1 MHTAASPRREVNA
14 SAVVG
19 IARLAQTTGVT
30 LRALRHYESLGL
42 IRSQRT
48 RAGARVF
55 TPKQCEIASTIVLL
69 RKLDVAICDIQP
81 IIDADRTEVERM
93 GDLRR
98 SLERKAADLSAR
110 LDEVRAALAA
120 SLASTETDLPGMGTQ
135 RLR

>member
-1 MHTAASPRREVNA
+1 MHTAVFQRRDTNP

-48 RAGARVF
+48 RAGARIF
-55 TPKQCEIASTIVLL
+55 TPSQCEIASTIVLL

-81 IIDADRTEVERM
+81 IIDAERTEAERM
-93 GDLRR
+93 DDLRR
-98 SLERKAADLSAR
+98 SLERKAAELSAR
-110 LDEVRAALAA
+110 LDDVRAALAA
-120 SLASTETDLPGMGTQ
+120 SEASSGTDLPAP
-135 RLR
+135 

>member
-1 MHTAASPRREVNA
+1 MHNAASPRRETTA

-55 TPKQCEIASTIVLL
+55 TPRQCEIASTIALL

-81 IIDADRTEVERM
+81 IIDAERPEAERM
-93 GDLRR
+93 SDLRR
-98 SLERKAADLSAR
+98 SLERKAVDLSRR
-110 LDEVRAALAA
+110 LDEVRAALAVSQA
-120 SLASTETDLPGMGTQ
+120 PTGN
-135 RLR
+135 

>member
-1 MHTAASPRREVNA
+1 MHTAASPRRETKA

-48 RAGARVF
+48 RGGARVF
-55 TPKQCEIASTIVLL
+55 TPSQCEIASTIVLL

-81 IIDADRTEVERM
+81 IIDTDRTEAERM
-93 GDLRR
+93 NDLRR
-98 SLERKAADLSAR
+98 SLERKAADLSFR

-120 SLASTETDLPGMGTQ
+120 SHAP
-135 RLR
+135 

>member
-1 MHTAASPRREVNA
+1 MQTAASPRREPAA

-55 TPKQCEIASTIVLL
+55 TPGQCEIASTIVLL
-69 RKLDVAICDIQP
+69 RKLDVAISDIQP
-81 IIDADRTEVERM
+81 IIDAERPEAERM
-93 GDLRR
+93 NALRR
-98 SLERKAADLSAR
+98 SLERKAADLSLR
-110 LDEVRAALAA
+110 LNEVRAALAA
-120 SLASTETDLPGMGTQ
+120 SRDESGGGFPDMI
-135 RLR
+135 

>member
-1 MHTAASPRREVNA
+1 MPTAVPPRRDTNA

-19 IARLAQTTGVT
+19 IARLAQATGVT

-55 TPKQCEIASTIVLL
+55 TPSQCEIASTIVLL

-81 IIDADRTEVERM
+81 IIDAERSAAERM
-93 GDLRR
+93 KDLRR
-98 SLERKAADLSAR
+98 SLERKAADLSLR
-110 LDEVRAALAA
+110 LDEIRAALDA
-120 SLASTETDLPGMGTQ
+120 SSNMMLGGP
-135 RLR
+135 R

>member
-1 MHTAASPRREVNA
+1 MHNAASPRRDTTA
-14 SAVVG
+14 AAVVG

-55 TPKQCEIASTIVLL
+55 TPRQCEIASTIALL
-69 RKLDVAICDIQP
+69 RKLDVAISDIQP
-81 IIDADRTEVERM
+81 IIDAERTEAERRS
-93 GDLRR
+93 DLRR
-98 SLERKAADLSAR
+98 SLERKAADLSLR

-120 SLASTETDLPGMGTQ
+120 PSLLNGD
-135 RLR
+135 

>member
-1 MHTAASPRREVNA
+1 MHNAVSPRRDTNT

-19 IARLAQTTGVT
+19 IARLAKTTGVT

-55 TPKQCEIASTIVLL
+55 TPKECQIASTVVLL
-69 RKLDVAICDIQP
+69 RKLDVPICDIQP
-81 IIDADRTEVERM
+81 IIDAGRTEVERM
-93 GDLRR
+93 CALRR

-110 LDEVRAALAA
+110 LEEVQAALAA
-120 SLASTETDLPGMGTQ
+120 SQTPTGTDLPATWT
-135 RLR
+135 LKLL

>member
-1 MHTAASPRREVNA
+1 MHNAASPRCETNA

-55 TPKQCEIASTIVLL
+55 TPSQCEIASTIVLL

-81 IIDADRTEVERM
+81 IIDADRSEAERM
-93 GDLRR
+93 NDLRR
-98 SLERKAADLSAR
+98 SLERKAADLSFR

-120 SLASTETDLPGMGTQ
+120 SHAP
-135 RLR
+135 

>member
-1 MHTAASPRREVNA
+1 MHTAVFQRRDTNP

-48 RAGARVF
+48 RAGARIF
-55 TPKQCEIASTIVLL
+55 TPSQCEIASTIVLL

-81 IIDADRTEVERM
+81 IIDAVRTDAERM
-93 GDLRR
+93 DDLRR
-98 SLERKAADLSAR
+98 SLERKAAELSAR
-110 LDEVRAALAA
+110 LDDVRAALAA
-120 SLASTETDLPGMGTQ
+120 SEASSGTDLPAP
-135 RLR
+135 

>member
-1 MHTAASPRREVNA
+1 MHNAASPRRDTNA
-14 SAVVG
+14 AAVVG

-55 TPKQCEIASTIVLL
+55 TPRQCEIASTIALL
-69 RKLDVAICDIQP
+69 RKLDVAISDIQP
-81 IIDADRTEVERM
+81 IIDAERTEAERRN
-93 GDLRR
+93 DLRR
-98 SLERKAADLSAR
+98 SLERKAADLSLR

-120 SLASTETDLPGMGTQ
+120 PSLLNGD
-135 RLR
+135 